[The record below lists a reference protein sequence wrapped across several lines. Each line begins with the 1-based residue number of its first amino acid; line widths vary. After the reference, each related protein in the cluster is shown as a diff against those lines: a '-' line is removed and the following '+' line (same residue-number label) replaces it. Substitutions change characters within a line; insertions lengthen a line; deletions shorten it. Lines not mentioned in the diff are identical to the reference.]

1 MDEVVTALEQ
11 LQDAKEGGHHHLQK
25 RPSSRSLDSNGVK
38 ASMKGKPAPSP
49 KPV

>member
-11 LQDAKEGGHHHLQK
+11 LQDTKEGGNHHLQK
-25 RPSSRSLDSNGVK
+25 RPSSRSMDNNGVK
-38 ASMKGKPAPSP
+38 AAVKGKPAPSV